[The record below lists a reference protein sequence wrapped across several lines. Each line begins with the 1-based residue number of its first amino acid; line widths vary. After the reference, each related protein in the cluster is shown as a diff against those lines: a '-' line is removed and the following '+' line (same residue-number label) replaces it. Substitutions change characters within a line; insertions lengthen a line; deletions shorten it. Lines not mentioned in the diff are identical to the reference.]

1 VVIKLKNY
9 TKSLAIDGPAGS
21 GKSTVAKKVAE
32 KLDFTYVDSGAIYR
46 TCALYFI
53 ERFGADAKNK
63 ITEGKTLSDELKKFD
78 ISFTVSDSNF
88 TVLLNGKPVGNR
100 IRTEEVSRFVPSVAS
115 IPPVRDKVNEKL
127 RSFAAAHPVVMDGR
141 DIGTCVLPDSVL
153 KIFLTAKAQVRAKRR
168 FDELIA
174 KGDSAV
180 FERVLEDVVSRDKMD
195 ETRAVAPLKMASDAI
210 ELDTSD
216 MNAAEVIDVIVKM
229 AEKSFNLK

>member
-1 VVIKLKNY
+1 VVIKLKIF

-32 KLDFTYVDSGAIYR
+32 KLGFTYVDSGAIYR

-53 ERFGADAKNK
+53 ERFGPEAKAK
-63 ITEGKTLSDELKKFD
+63 ITDGSVLLAELKKFD
-78 ISFTVSDSNF
+78 IGFTVSDSSF
-88 TVLLNGKPVGNR
+88 TVLLNGEPVGNR

-115 IPPVRDKVNEKL
+115 NPPVRDKVNEKL
-127 RSFAAAHPVVMDGR
+127 RSFAATHPVVMDGR

-153 KIFLTAKAQVRAKRR
+153 KVFLTAKAEVRAKRR

-180 FERVLEDVVSRDKMD
+180 FEKVLEDVVSRDRMD
-195 ETRAVAPLKMASDAI
+195 ETRAIAPLKMSGDAV

-216 MNAAEVIDVIVKM
+216 MNAAEVIAAIVKM
-229 AEKSFNLK
+229 AEKSFNL

>member
-1 VVIKLKNY
+1 MIKLKNF

-32 KLDFTYVDSGAIYR
+32 KLGFTYVDSGAIYR

-53 ERFGADAKNK
+53 ERFGPEAKVR
-63 ITEGKTLSDELKKFD
+63 ITDGSVLSSELKKFD
-78 ISFTVSDSNF
+78 IGFMVSDSNF
-88 TVLLNGKPVGNR
+88 TVLLNGESVGNR
-100 IRTEEVSRFVPSVAS
+100 IRTEEVSRFVPLVAS
-115 IPPVRDKVNEKL
+115 NPPVRDKVNEKL
-127 RSFAAAHPVVMDGR
+127 RSFAATHPVVMDGR

-153 KIFLTAKAQVRAKRR
+153 KVFLTAKAEVRAKRR

-180 FERVLEDVVSRDKMD
+180 FEKVLEDVVSRDRMD
-195 ETRAVAPLKMASDAI
+195 ETRAIAPLKMADDAV

-216 MNAAEVIDVIVKM
+216 MSAAEVIAKIVKM